1 MSKTV
6 TVIQDGEDLIL
17 PLPDDMME
25 EVGWKIG
32 DTVRWTDNGN
42 GTWTIHKVEE
52 QLDLFDEKD
61 EAVLALMKENSH
73 LKTQIEHLKVELKE
87 IKDTFD
93 IDDWK

>member
-1 MSKTV
+1 MSRKV
-6 TVIQDGEDLIL
+6 TIEQDGEDFIL
-17 PLPDDMME
+17 PLPDDLMA

-42 GTWTIHKVEE
+42 GTWSIHKVED

-61 EAVLALMKENSH
+61 EAVLALMKENQK
-73 LKTQIEHLKVELKE
+73 LKNEIEHLTSVITEYKSHC
-87 IKDTFD
+87 D

>member
-6 TVIQDGEDLIL
+6 TVIQDGDDLIL

-42 GTWTIHKVEE
+42 GTWSIHKVEE
-52 QLDLFDEKD
+52 QMDLFDEKD
-61 EAVLALMKENSH
+61 EAVLALMKENSD
-73 LKTQIEHLKVELKE
+73 LKSQIEHLKVELKE